1 MKPYNMSEHLAA
13 SSGRWVKHF
22 AREIAAAVDLPT
34 SQRTR
39 GSYEEKEGVRIWPSD
54 TDLSPFQK
62 INLGR
67 GQIQIHNKPPL
78 KPFHKHL

>member
-39 GSYEEKEGVRIWPSD
+39 GSYEEKEG
-54 TDLSPFQK
+54 
-62 INLGR
+62 
-67 GQIQIHNKPPL
+67 GQIQIWVL
-78 KPFHKHL
+78 SRR